1 MFSVKK
7 ITCLLFILCFSAG
20 IADARPVPSNI
31 VIDAKTG
38 EVLYSKNPN
47 TRHYPA
53 SLTKLMTL
61 YITFEAL
68 EQGLIKKDDELKV
81 SRTAANRSPSRLG
94 LIPGDTIT
102 VAEAID
108 ALIVKSANDCATV
121 LAEGLGYSEPL
132 FAEKMTEVAQTL
144 GMKNTVFKNAS
155 GLPNRKQITT
165 ARDMVTLAAAL
176 YYHFPQYYDLFS
188 KREFTYKDKT
198 YYSHNNILKSFEGAD
213 GMKTGYIAAAGF
225 NIITSAWRDGERVIA
240 VALGY
245 NTQDERDQAVARL
258 MEKGFRKLAQNNADK
273 PHTTYVKLDSEDFRL
288 TAEPAFGGNDDE
300 SGEQAEKAEQAEK
313 TSPDAVWM
321 VQIGAFSNY
330 AKARVY
336 AQKIRR
342 RYQRLSSRNVR
353 VQPAENNSTIVYRS
367 QLFSLTKDNAQAIC
381 KDLQKENKSCI
392 VLPMEQKQQ
401 LAMAE

>member
-1 MFSVKK
+1 MFAVKK
-7 ITCLLFILCFSAG
+7 FACLLFAG
-20 IADARPVPSNI
+20 IVLSGAAAARPAPSNI

-81 SRTAANRSPSRLG
+81 SSTAANRSPSRLG
-94 LIPGDTIT
+94 LTPGDTIT

-273 PHTTYVKLDSEDFRL
+273 PHATYVKLDSEDFRL
-288 TAEPAFGGNDDE
+288 TAEPTSHIE
-300 SGEQAEKAEQAEK
+300 SGAKEEKA
-313 TSPDAVWM
+313 SPDAVWM